1 MLRLQSIICFLV
13 GGLLAASTA
22 YADAGT
28 RPTQET
34 AEERLDRIDEF
45 VWGGRLF
52 LMDRPTLQHVRGLSS
67 LLKEKIEKA
76 PNRHSPQQIDE
87 YQTLT
92 FEGLELYGRVTPTQ
106 EFQTIT
112 TVITSAKWK
121 VRNGLNVGT
130 NASRIETLLGP
141 PLQRTNKV
149 LRYEGESERVNFYVE
164 KGIIKKVEFWD
175 YVD

>member
-1 MLRLQSIICFLV
+1 M
-13 GGLLAASTA
+13 G
-22 YADAGT
+22 
-28 RPTQET
+28 
-34 AEERLDRIDEF
+34 
-45 VWGGRLF
+45 
-52 LMDRPTLQHVRGLSS
+52 RPTLQHVRGLSS

-87 YQTLT
+87 YRTLT

-121 VRNGLNVGT
+121 VRHDLNVGT
-130 NASRIETLLGP
+130 NASRVETLLGP

-149 LRYEGESERVNFYVE
+149 LRYQGESERVNFYVE